1 VPAGRPPATCPCGG
15 AWDSLL
21 RPLLQG
27 GRVARDL
34 APPRTIREYV
44 LDQLAAVPLE
54 TLRREGLRR
63 DF

>member
-1 VPAGRPPATCPCGG
+1 VP
-15 AWDSLL
+15 
-21 RPLLQG
+21 
-27 GRVARDL
+27 DL
-34 APPRTIREYV
+34 PPPRTIREHV